1 MGLLLVNKSQMNTL
15 GNMLKESRQSDP
27 PDAGFVNTF
36 TEFYEQYYEFSN
48 QASVRADSV
57 KIDF

>member
-1 MGLLLVNKSQMNTL
+1 MNTL